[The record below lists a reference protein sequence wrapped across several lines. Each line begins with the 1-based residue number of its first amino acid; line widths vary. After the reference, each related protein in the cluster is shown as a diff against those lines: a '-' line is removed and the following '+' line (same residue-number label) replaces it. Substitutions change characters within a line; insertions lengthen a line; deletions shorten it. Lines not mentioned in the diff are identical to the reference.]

1 MFDSMF
7 RLPLW
12 AVALLLNGVMGGFA
26 LASVWAYRRF
36 IQPRMRTTADDSEYS
51 GAVTQSVFV
60 CYGLIAALTAVQV
73 WETYSQVSDVVS
85 SEATSI
91 AMLWRDLGSYPS
103 PEKETLRKELR
114 DYTYQVINGA
124 FPEMRRGR
132 VPTEGV
138 ALIDR
143 LQDSL
148 FAFEPTTDR
157 QKILHAETLHA
168 YNALV
173 LARRRRV
180 DVSTTALPNVL
191 WAVLLPGAFACI
203 VLSLFFRIEEAKLQ
217 YICTFGLASFTAMV
231 LFVIFAL
238 DRPFV
243 GEMGIKPESYQI
255 IYDQLMKP

>member
-1 MFDSMF
+1 MLDFMF

-12 AVALLLNGVMGGFA
+12 AVALLLNGVLGGFA
-26 LASVWAYRRF
+26 VASVWAYRRF
-36 IQPRMRTTADDSEYS
+36 VQPRMRTSPDDSEYS
-51 GAVTQSVFV
+51 GAVTQSIFV

-73 WETYSQVSDVVS
+73 WETYAQVSDVVS
-85 SEATSI
+85 NEATSI

-103 PEKETLRKELR
+103 PEKEKLRKELR
-114 DYTYQVINGA
+114 DYTYQVIHGA

-143 LQDSL
+143 LQDTL

-180 DVSTTALPNVL
+180 DVATTALPTVL
-191 WAVLLPGAFACI
+191 WVVLLPGAFACI
-203 VLSLFFRIEEAKLQ
+203 VLALFFKIDDIKLQ
-217 YICTFGLASFTAMV
+217 LVCTVGLATFIAMV

-243 GEMGIKPESYQI
+243 GAMGITPGSYQI